1 MQEAEGAR
9 GGGCNADIKK
19 EAKLDTFRLI
29 HRAFHVVFGLS
40 LTVPKSK
47 SSSLTTY
54 RRRWMSLSLLLEEI
68 FFEFCFCKKV
78 ESQKHV
84 RLSSPSIVLIF
95 TFIS

>member
-1 MQEAEGAR
+1 MESVREAEGAR

-54 RRRWMSLSLLLEEI
+54 R
-68 FFEFCFCKKV
+68 
-78 ESQKHV
+78 
-84 RLSSPSIVLIF
+84 
-95 TFIS
+95 